1 MKNLIPA
8 WPSKLLAWVLGATYF
23 GPLAFWRDFPIVGPL
38 ANCTRKHHAKAF
50 SEFAVNLLFGTLTFW
65 GTALLG
71 LTFMTSKNLG
81 IGDLIFE
88 TVKEGQLFIFAV
100 GMLGPILLTTS
111 TTEDGDKKFP
121 SQRWHLVAL
130 LLLGIFAT
138 GFYSQSLAVRRGS
151 LDFDPHV
158 LFMISAGIASCAIV
172 LRYLAVVTKVS
183 MGNRKELEDEIK
195 ASERD
200 FESAFNARHGGG
212 NP

>member
-1 MKNLIPA
+1 MKNLFAI
-8 WPSKLLAWVLGATYF
+8 WRTRLWLLVAGATYV
-23 GPLAFWRDFPIVGPL
+23 GPLAFWREFPIFGPL
-38 ANCTRKHHAKAF
+38 ANCTKKHHAKAF

-71 LTFMTSKNLG
+71 LTFVSSKKLG

-88 TVKEGQLFIFAV
+88 TVSEGQLYIFAV

-111 TTEDGDKKFP
+111 TSEDEDKKFP

-151 LDFDPHV
+151 LDFDPNV
-158 LFMISAGIASCAIV
+158 LFAISAGIASCAIV
-172 LRYLAVVTKVS
+172 LRYLAVVTKIS
-183 MGNRKELEDEIK
+183 MGNSKDLEDDIK

-200 FESAFNARHGGG
+200 FNSAFNARHGGAK
-212 NP
+212 